1 MLWEFWWPPVS
12 SAAVLA
18 VALLVIRVWVVRR
31 IEAGIDYTYQT
42 RFEGFKASL
51 QEENTRSLIGF
62 RKQLEQHETLV
73 AYARDSAAH
82 GHRAVMER
90 RLDGIQ
96 QLWNSFL
103 SLNQDL
109 PAAVDYIDLLTR
121 DEYRKRDFRGSGTR
135 LLSNLSMESI
145 DALSAKHGQVSGFL
159 SGEKAGSTDYSV
171 ERVRPLVGEYMWTV
185 FASYRLLAFRVL
197 FLLHQSTE
205 DKNVVVWYED
215 SHILEILTALLDQRE
230 MDEFDNLRFGHFFW
244 MRNRLERKLL
254 LSIQKTLSGETSGE
268 QAIQQAMSIQ
278 EQLRPGTWQT
288 PTE

>member
-1 MLWEFWWPPVS
+1 
-12 SAAVLA
+12 
-18 VALLVIRVWVVRR
+18 
-31 IEAGIDYTYQT
+31 
-42 RFEGFKASL
+42 
-51 QEENTRSLIGF
+51 
-62 RKQLEQHETLV
+62 
-73 AYARDSAAH
+73 
-82 GHRAVMER
+82 
-90 RLDGIQ
+90 
-96 QLWNSFL
+96 
-103 SLNQDL
+103 
-109 PAAVDYIDLLTR
+109 
-121 DEYRKRDFRGSGTR
+121 
-135 LLSNLSMESI
+135 
-145 DALSAKHGQVSGFL
+145 
-159 SGEKAGSTDYSV
+159 
-171 ERVRPLVGEYMWTV
+171 MWTV